1 MSEDTNEQLYWAAQ
15 DGRYA
20 EVAACIARGAEP
32 GWTHR
37 LGWAAL
43 HWAAAG
49 GHTRVSGLLLDSGW
63 DLEARTNSGLRQRQT
78 CKRCFAIKYHI
89 QRFLKSQWIPLH
101 SNFLVYES
109 VFI

>member
-1 MSEDTNEQLYWAAQ
+1 MSEEINEQLYWAAQ

-63 DLEARTNSGLRQRQT
+63 DLEARTNSGLRQSQT
-78 CKRCFAIKYHI
+78 CKRCLPYHKIRYPKVFKLTVDTFAF
-89 QRFLKSQWIPLH
+89 QFSCL
-101 SNFLVYES
+101 
-109 VFI
+109 

>member
-1 MSEDTNEQLYWAAQ
+1 MSEDINEQLYWAAQ

-78 CKRCFAIKYHI
+78 CKRCFTFTIK
-89 QRFLKSQWIPLH
+89 
-101 SNFLVYES
+101 
-109 VFI
+109 

>member
-1 MSEDTNEQLYWAAQ
+1 MPLFFVFQVNVSQIKSIVMSEDINEQLYWAAQ

-49 GHTRVSGLLLDSGW
+49 GHTRKKCIGKVQLNRLL
-63 DLEARTNSGLRQRQT
+63 TNSRLG
-78 CKRCFAIKYHI
+78 
-89 QRFLKSQWIPLH
+89 
-101 SNFLVYES
+101 
-109 VFI
+109 